1 MWVLIMKNTILY
13 FLSAIAGILIGVI
26 MHCSFMIVQNQGVL
40 MLPEIE
46 PEEHVII
53 NLLDKN
59 MEVGDIVALEPEYY
73 TLDGEGNII
82 FRRVV
87 DVSSKNVVLTCDVA
101 TTRER
106 ILTIPKEKILG
117 TALGIK

>member
-1 MWVLIMKNTILY
+1 MKNAILY
-13 FLSAIAGILIGVI
+13 FLSAIAGILIGII

-59 MEVGDIVALEPEYY
+59 MEIGDIVALEPEYY

-87 DVSSKNVVLTCDVA
+87 DVNSEKVVLTCDAA

-106 ILTIPKEKILG
+106 ILTIPKERILG
-117 TALGIK
+117 TALGVK

>member
-1 MWVLIMKNTILY
+1 MKNSILY
-13 FLSAIAGILIGVI
+13 FLSAITGILIGI
-26 MHCSFMIVQNQGVL
+26 GIHCSFMMVQNQGVL

-59 MEVGDIVALEPEYY
+59 MEVGDVVALEPEYY

-87 DVSSKNVVLTCDVA
+87 DVNSEKVVLTCDA
-101 TTRER
+101 STTRER

>member
-1 MWVLIMKNTILY
+1 MKNAILY

-87 DVSSKNVVLTCDVA
+87 DVSSKNIVLTCDVA

>member
-1 MWVLIMKNTILY
+1 MKNTILY
-13 FLSAIAGILIGVI
+13 FLSAIVGILIGI
-26 MHCSFMIVQNQGVL
+26 ILHCSFMVVQNQGVL

-53 NLLDKN
+53 NLLDNN

-82 FRRVV
+82 FRRVL
-87 DVSSKNVVLTCDVA
+87 DVSSTKVVLTCDAA
-101 TTRER
+101 TTKER
-106 ILTIPKEKILG
+106 ILTIPKERILG